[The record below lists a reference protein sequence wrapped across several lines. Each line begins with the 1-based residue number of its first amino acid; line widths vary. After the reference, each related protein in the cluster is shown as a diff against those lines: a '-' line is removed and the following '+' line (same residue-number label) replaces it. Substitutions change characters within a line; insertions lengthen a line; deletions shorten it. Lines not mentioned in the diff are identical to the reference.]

1 MAERTSGKRLFMI
14 VSQMLRYIDATHPIR
29 FLIAECDTPFTILTA
44 LYFARLFGV
53 AELVDISPLF
63 ETETALE
70 RADSVI
76 EKLLG
81 NPHYR
86 KYVEERGRIAIQ
98 TGFSDAG
105 RFLGQPAASMA
116 IERLRMKMAR
126 MLSRY
131 GLDGVELLIFD
142 THGESIGRGSHPVSF
157 VDRLS
162 YTSPPKSRKL
172 IEEAGLLF
180 KQELSFQGGDG
191 YVFFKNES
199 LAFATLSRLIE
210 NTLEPEDS
218 SSPDAFYDDTD
229 HPWTSS
235 LP

>member
-1 MAERTSGKRLFMI
+1 
-14 VSQMLRYIDATHPIR
+14 
-29 FLIAECDTPFTILTA
+29 
-44 LYFARLFGV
+44 
-53 AELVDISPLF
+53 
-63 ETETALE
+63 
-70 RADSVI
+70 
-76 EKLLG
+76 
-81 NPHYR
+81 
-86 KYVEERGRIAIQ
+86 
-98 TGFSDAG
+98 
-105 RFLGQPAASMA
+105 MA

-210 NTLEPEDS
+210 NTLEPEES

-229 HPWTSS
+229 HSLDFFITAKEFNENIMDNPSYGTSWMPSEPIYS
-235 LP
+235 LRQDPGSLGDSMMEA